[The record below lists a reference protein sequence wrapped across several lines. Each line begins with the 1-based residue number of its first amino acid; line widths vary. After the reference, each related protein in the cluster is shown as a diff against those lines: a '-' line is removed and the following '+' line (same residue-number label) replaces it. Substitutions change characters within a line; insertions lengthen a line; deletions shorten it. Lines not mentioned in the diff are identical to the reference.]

1 MGLLFINACYREGSR
16 TRRLA
21 EHFVNQYQGDVKEIC
36 IGDLEVC
43 ALDRKHL
50 EIYNKAVREH
60 TFTDPMFGYA
70 KEFGEADEIL
80 IAAPFWNYSIPAA
93 LHAYLELVCTQG
105 ITFDIQADGQY
116 VSMCRGKKLTY
127 VTTAGGYI
135 PEEDHGF
142 GYIKSLAEIFWN
154 IQDVRYYKAE
164 GLDIVGADVEG
175 ALRQALKTSGTD
187 IISGAAETTAGV

>member
-1 MGLLFINACYREGSR
+1 
-16 TRRLA
+16 
-21 EHFVNQYQGDVKEIC
+21 
-36 IGDLEVC
+36 
-43 ALDRKHL
+43 
-50 EIYNKAVREH
+50 
-60 TFTDPMFGYA
+60 
-70 KEFGEADEIL
+70 
-80 IAAPFWNYSIPAA
+80 
-93 LHAYLELVCTQG
+93 
-105 ITFDIQADGQY
+105 
-116 VSMCRGKKLTY
+116 MCRGKKLTY

>member
-21 EHFVNQYQGDVKEIC
+21 EHFVNQYKGTVDEIS

-43 ALDRKHL
+43 VLDRKRL
-50 EIYNKAVREH
+50 ELYNSAVAAH
-60 TFTDPMFGYA
+60 DFADPMFDHA
-70 KEFGEADEIL
+70 RKFQEAEEIL

-105 ITFDIQADGQY
+105 ITFDIQEDGQY
-116 VSMCRGKKLTY
+116 CSLCHGKRLTY

-142 GYIKSLAEIFWN
+142 GYIRSLAEIFWR
-154 IQDVRYYKAE
+154 IPDIRYYKAE
-164 GLDIVGADVEG
+164 GLDILGVDVEA
-175 ALRQALKTSGTD
+175 ALDHALK
-187 IISGAAETTAGV
+187 

>member
-1 MGLLFINACYREGSR
+1 MSLLFINACYREGSR

-21 EHFVNQYQGDVKEIC
+21 GHILNQYEGDVEEIS

-43 ALDRKHL
+43 ALDRKRL
-50 EIYNKAVREH
+50 ELYNRAVAAH
-60 TFTDPMFGYA
+60 DFADPLFDYA
-70 KEFGEADEIL
+70 KKFQGAEEIL

-105 ITFDIQADGQY
+105 ITFDIQENGQY
-116 VSMCRGKKLTY
+116 RTMCRAKRLVY

-142 GYIKSLAEIFWN
+142 GYIDSLAKIFWQIPN
-154 IQDVRYYKAE
+154 VEYCKAE
-164 GLDIVGADVEG
+164 GLDIVGVDVEE
-175 ALRQALKTSGTD
+175 ALQRAVSGLNL
-187 IISGAAETTAGV
+187 AEG